1 MIDNKILWITPLVPK
16 IFFLICLFYY
26 KIKLFLIIAFN
37 SYLLLMA
44 NIFSLLLFH
53 LSLEL
58 KIFKPKELYNLIFS
72 SLFIFSYIIRI
83 KRILDFLS
91 LSNIFKIGNI
101 KDKEKSKILFEKT
114 YYSSEFFYFIQLIFI
129 SSIYLLISYF
139 YKKIIIIRYTTGL
152 ISLFFTIF
160 FVFKILKSDM
170 KKKLKKSYSCEII
183 IFFILSLNIILSYI
197 KIPSKFILQQR
208 ILLYLLEILYI
219 TLLSI
224 NCEFFSLKQKLK
236 QNCLLNKK
244 LNSDLCIFLN
254 NGLFFHSFNNYLNK
268 NDSESITLLKLYLD
282 ISIYSLNYKEN
293 EDNSQEE
300 QKIIDYFNNNKQ
312 NIKNDNLKEKFENFC
327 LNKNDKNILD
337 EIYKII
343 YNILNKK
350 FKEYKKDKEYE
361 KVSTFFDL
369 ILYLDEYIFKESYY
383 FQYFENQQLESI

>member
-1 MIDNKILWITPLVPK
+1 M
-16 IFFLICLFYY
+16 
-26 KIKLFLIIAFN
+26 
-37 SYLLLMA
+37 
-44 NIFSLLLFH
+44 
-53 LSLEL
+53 
-58 KIFKPKELYNLIFS
+58 
-72 SLFIFSYIIRI
+72 
-83 KRILDFLS
+83 
-91 LSNIFKIGNI
+91 
-101 KDKEKSKILFEKT
+101 
-114 YYSSEFFYFIQLIFI
+114 
-129 SSIYLLISYF
+129 
-139 YKKIIIIRYTTGL
+139 
-152 ISLFFTIF
+152 
-160 FVFKILKSDM
+160 
-170 KKKLKKSYSCEII
+170 
-183 IFFILSLNIILSYI
+183 
-197 KIPSKFILQQR
+197 
-208 ILLYLLEILYI
+208 
-219 TLLSI
+219 
-224 NCEFFSLKQKLK
+224 K

-343 YNILNKK
+343 YNSLNKK